1 MKVIIVDD
9 EKSTLLIMKKMISKI
24 PGVEIVGAFQRAK
37 DAYSFLRENK
47 VDMMFVDISMPEESG
62 LELGRRMM
70 SEMPGMD
77 LVYVTSY
84 KEYALEAFSVHA
96 FDYIVKPIS
105 QVRLEST
112 IKRAMEKHFR
122 IQANRIESNAK
133 LFIYCLGG
141 LDVRS
146 MDGGIVQLSS
156 SKSAEFLSFLL
167 MHRGR
172 FVSKWSVMEEVFRGM
187 TPQNAE
193 TYLNTTTYKLRKA
206 LEPYGMKG
214 AIISSNESYTIE
226 RKDIYID
233 FIDFENRINSLVTI
247 NEFNLEDALKAE
259 KLYIGE
265 LYGDKGYYWSLHEK
279 ERISELYFSF
289 GKKLASYLLDIQR
302 LAQSLQ
308 ILRKLT
314 RRNELD
320 EEVICLLLKVY
331 AFQRDKSA
339 LLKQYDRYVKVL
351 SREMGVAPSKNV
363 IQLYNSLRENLE

>member
-133 LFIYCLGG
+133 LSIYCLGG

-226 RKDIYID
+226 TKDIYID
-233 FIDFENRINSLVTI
+233 FIDFENRINSLATI

-320 EEVICLLLKVY
+320 EEVICLLMKVY